1 MPSEM
6 NLTRVGRILPA
17 SSAVSKLQHRWLWAN
32 GIGTKCPPSCSEI
45 FEILRVCSEKK
56 KTKNQQQNNLGNV
69 RSKELGRYEQTVLA
83 VS

>member
-56 KTKNQQQNNLGNV
+56 NQNNLGNV